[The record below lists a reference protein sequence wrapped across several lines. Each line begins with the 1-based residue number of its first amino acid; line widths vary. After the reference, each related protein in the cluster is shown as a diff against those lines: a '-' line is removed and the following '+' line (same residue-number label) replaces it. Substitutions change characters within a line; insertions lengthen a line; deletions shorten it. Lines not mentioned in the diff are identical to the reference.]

1 MILPKD
7 NVFSTKGDSICL
19 RSNCEE
25 GVPKTCSSL
34 VKKAFMFDDILAR
47 NWVQQLKYH
56 RFDVCIWCMWCI
68 ANSANTPT
76 AYLRNSESQFWQR
89 FIHHDIP
96 DLVLLLTRQ
105 NYFGLSSIFNER
117 VSAISHSKCTVHHS
131 GAMYDI
137 ALSLLKI
144 NLTFS
149 FLL

>member
-1 MILPKD
+1 
-7 NVFSTKGDSICL
+7 
-19 RSNCEE
+19 
-25 GVPKTCSSL
+25 
-34 VKKAFMFDDILAR
+34 MFDDILAR

-56 RFDVCIWCMWCI
+56 RFDVCDI

-76 AYLRNSESQFWQR
+76 AYLCIAESQFW

-105 NYFGLSSIFNER
+105 NDFGLSSIFNER
-117 VSAISHSKCTVHHS
+117 VSAISHSKYTVHHS
-131 GAMYDI
+131 EAMYDI

-144 NLTFS
+144 DLTFS